1 MEVDPILSAIFNKT
15 VHVEKVNTENH
26 IMPATQSCS
35 DISDGIIN
43 QIKSLAR
50 QSSTS
55 MGQLSANLLKLNQ
68 LVTAITTLLV
78 IFAILLVIAL
88 CVVLKL
94 IRKITKLR
102 ADIELVE
109 NLNVPIPAR
118 RNRRY

>member
-15 VHVEKVNTENH
+15 VHVEKVNTENYT
-26 IMPATQSCS
+26 MPRAQSCS
-35 DISDGIIN
+35 DISDGIIDE
-43 QIKSLAR
+43 IKSLAR

-94 IRKITKLR
+94 VRKLTKLR

-109 NLNVPIPAR
+109 DLNVPIPAR